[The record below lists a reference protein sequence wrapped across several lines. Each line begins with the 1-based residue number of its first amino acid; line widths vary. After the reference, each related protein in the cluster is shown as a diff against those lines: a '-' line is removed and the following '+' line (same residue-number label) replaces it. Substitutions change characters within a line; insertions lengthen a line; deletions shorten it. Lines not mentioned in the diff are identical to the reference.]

1 MRRLEQRNA
10 TLEAEVDELR
20 AALGELVIQEL
31 KNIMCLNVY
40 ILSGERMDIFEEKVK
55 DWTTK
60 ASRLLNY
67 VEEEMEKK
75 ATRPSS
81 SSSDKIEKA
90 SSEPERQHE
99 SSPRT

>member
-1 MRRLEQRNA
+1 MNFEHL
-10 TLEAEVDELR
+10 
-20 AALGELVIQEL
+20 LVSCFFKNL
-31 KNIMCLNVY
+31 KILCVLNVC
-40 ILSGERMDIFEEKVK
+40 ILSGERVDIFEEKVE

-90 SSEPERQHE
+90 NSEPDQHE
-99 SSPRT
+99 SSP